1 MYITSRRGMGREGL
15 NGKLSVVGERGER
28 MMLVS
33 YRWEIA
39 GRGNMICLE
48 SDLEAMMVNI
58 LVDIICAEDVK

>member
-1 MYITSRRGMGREGL
+1 MYITGRRGTGREGL

-28 MMLVS
+28 MMLSS

-48 SDLEAMMVNI
+48 SDLEAM
-58 LVDIICAEDVK
+58 AE